1 MADFNISSSCKSSNK
16 NFPTAPASISFHCQ
30 QGCTLAF
37 TPTNA
42 NCFGQNSLTVNPDGS
57 LPVISPTPTQVT
69 PTCTGSLPGT
79 TGDVF
84 DITFNAPEDHKK
96 Y

>member
-1 MADFNISSSCKSSNK
+1 MADFNISSSCNSNSK
-16 NFPTAPASISFHCQ
+16 NFPTPPASISFHCQ
-30 QGCTLAF
+30 QGCTLTF

-42 NCFGQNSLTVNPDGS
+42 NCFGQNSLTVNPDAS
-57 LPVISPTPTQVT
+57 LPVITQIATQVT

-84 DITFNAPEDHKK
+84 DITFNAPEAPKK